1 MCQEIKF
8 APYEHYFM
16 RRSAAD
22 EAKTVQEEAKP
33 IMSSSMAQWSSFRP
47 KKVPLQYIC
56 SNYAINL
63 HFPIF
68 AFAGLKKIRPM
79 FANINIHKSNMYI
92 FEPFLL
98 VKYNYIKIINCPCL
112 AYCLKLAN

>member
-47 KKVPLQYIC
+47 KMYLC
-56 SNYAINL
+56 STSAVGNYAVNL
-63 HFPIF
+63 Q
-68 AFAGLKKIRPM
+68 
-79 FANINIHKSNMYI
+79 
-92 FEPFLL
+92 
-98 VKYNYIKIINCPCL
+98 
-112 AYCLKLAN
+112 

>member
-33 IMSSSMAQWSSFRP
+33 IISSSVHS
-47 KKVPLQYIC
+47 
-56 SNYAINL
+56 
-63 HFPIF
+63 
-68 AFAGLKKIRPM
+68 GLVLDQ
-79 FANINIHKSNMYI
+79 KSYLYSTSAVTMQ
-92 FEPFLL
+92 
-98 VKYNYIKIINCPCL
+98 
-112 AYCLKLAN
+112 

>member
-63 HFPIF
+63 Q
-68 AFAGLKKIRPM
+68 
-79 FANINIHKSNMYI
+79 
-92 FEPFLL
+92 
-98 VKYNYIKIINCPCL
+98 
-112 AYCLKLAN
+112 